1 MVAASVLSYLQ
12 LLYGLKGRG
21 STCRLSVK
29 ISLLCRLSVKNF
41 RPLSVVGKSQLIF
54 LSLVSN
60 FFLVLSVVSSIFYTS
75 NYDDAQFAIFFA
87 LFAAQIRFSVHFGS
101 FSRKNIISSSS
112 ITSMRNKTWEALR
125 NKKTTWQLIMEKC

>member
-12 LLYGLKGRG
+12 LLYGLKGGG

-29 ISLLCRLSVKNF
+29 ISLLCRLSVKNC
-41 RPLSVVGKSQLIF
+41 RPLSAVGKSQLIF
-54 LSLVSN
+54 LPLVSN

-87 LFAAQIRFSVHFGS
+87 LFAA
-101 FSRKNIISSSS
+101 
-112 ITSMRNKTWEALR
+112 
-125 NKKTTWQLIMEKC
+125 